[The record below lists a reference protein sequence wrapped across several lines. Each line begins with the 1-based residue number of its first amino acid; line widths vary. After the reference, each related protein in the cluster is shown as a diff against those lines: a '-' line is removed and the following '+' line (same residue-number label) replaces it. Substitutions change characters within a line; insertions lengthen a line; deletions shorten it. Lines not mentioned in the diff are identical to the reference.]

1 MDVSSLASLATQMS
15 ASQTGTQLGIAVLK
29 SALDTQTQSTQML
42 IEALSQGNLPDHLG
56 QNVNTT
62 A

>member
-1 MDVSSLASLATQMS
+1 MDVSSVASLAAQMS
-15 ASQTGTQLGIAVLK
+15 ASQTQTEVGMAVLK
-29 SALDTQTQSTQML
+29 SVLDTQAQSAQTL
-42 IEALSQGNLPDHLG
+42 IDALSRGNLPDHLG